1 MIASITRIKLKNPL
15 KLFKFIAVAPK
26 IMKQAANSPG
36 NLSYTGRYKG
46 YLTFWT
52 ITTWED
58 EKSMIDFVRSGLHLE
73 VMKQTRYYSD
83 DFSTANWIVDNTPS
97 WKDGEKILSSKNPKA
112 VPGTTCKAA

>member
-15 KLFKFIAVAPK
+15 KLFKFFPVVPK
-26 IMKQAANSPG
+26 IMSQAAKSQG

-52 ITTWED
+52 LTTWED
-58 EKSMIDFVRSGLHLE
+58 EKSMMDFVRSGLHLE

-83 DFSTANWIVDNTPS
+83 DFSTANWTVDKTPS
-97 WKDGEKILSSKNPKA
+97 WKDGEKILESKKTKAIPK
-112 VPGTTCKAA
+112 TTGKAA